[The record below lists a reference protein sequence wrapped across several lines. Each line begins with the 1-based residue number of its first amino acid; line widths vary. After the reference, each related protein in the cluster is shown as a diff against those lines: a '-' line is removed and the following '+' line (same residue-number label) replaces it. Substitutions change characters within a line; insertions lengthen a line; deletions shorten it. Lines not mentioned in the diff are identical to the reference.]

1 MQNGIECSK
10 NVLPGT
16 PCAFSGNRGVGKTPT
31 TPRQLFIPPREND
44 MLSQKGTTIL
54 VDKDTSKL
62 IAYRLEDTVRAPAI
76 IVFIDDEKAQLL
88 PIRQEEA
95 PPTSIKSNNM
105 EADIQVITFEELN
118 AFLKQP

>member
-1 MQNGIECSK
+1 
-10 NVLPGT
+10 
-16 PCAFSGNRGVGKTPT
+16 
-31 TPRQLFIPPREND
+31 
-44 MLSQKGTTIL
+44 MLSQKGTTVL

-76 IVFIDDEKAQLL
+76 IVFVDEEKPQLL
-88 PIRQEEA
+88 PIRQEDA